1 MKKGITVFTPTFN
14 REGYLTK
21 LYNSLLNQKFNNFE
35 WVIVDDGSTDGT
47 KLIVGEFIKEN
58 KININYIYQKNEG
71 KHIAFNNGVKNAQ
84 YELFMCIDSDDYLI
98 NDILGEIY
106 NQWIGIKDKKKNL
119 CGMIAYRGKNVN
131 ETMFGECFIHPYSF
145 SRVKDE
151 MKNGIFETT
160 MVHKIDVLK
169 KFPFP
174 KFENEN
180 FITEDLVWRQ
190 IDQEYLYYVIPKV
203 WTICSY
209 LPTGLTNSINIFKF
223 PKGEAEYFKVRYK
236 YETKTKSKIMEYAK
250 YLVFDKTKLPGIH
263 GMIFY
268 FPALILS
275 YLYCFVWKK
284 RFKLKDD

>member
-106 NQWIGIKDKKKNL
+106 NQWIGIKDKKKN
-119 CGMIAYRGKNVN
+119 
-131 ETMFGECFIHPYSF
+131 
-145 SRVKDE
+145 
-151 MKNGIFETT
+151 
-160 MVHKIDVLK
+160 
-169 KFPFP
+169 
-174 KFENEN
+174 
-180 FITEDLVWRQ
+180 
-190 IDQEYLYYVIPKV
+190 
-203 WTICSY
+203 
-209 LPTGLTNSINIFKF
+209 
-223 PKGEAEYFKVRYK
+223 
-236 YETKTKSKIMEYAK
+236 
-250 YLVFDKTKLPGIH
+250 
-263 GMIFY
+263 
-268 FPALILS
+268 
-275 YLYCFVWKK
+275 
-284 RFKLKDD
+284 